1 MTSKKID
8 VADAMLD
15 ANVLME
21 LLAVAKS
28 IKKPYQLSLEN
39 PNRDWTIDFE
49 KNKITAGKADKPDL
63 TITMQESA
71 VHDLIAG
78 KATPLQLFMGGK
90 IKAKGNMGVL
100 MKLQGLQPKLDKL
113 RSKY

>member
-1 MTSKKID
+1 
-8 VADAMLD
+8 VAEAMQD

-21 LLAVAKS
+21 LFGIARS
-28 IKKPYQLSLEN
+28 IKKPYQLSVEN

-49 KNKITAGKADKPDL
+49 KATIKPGKADKPEL
-63 TITMQESA
+63 TITMKEA
-71 VHDLIAG
+71 DLQALVSG
-78 KATPLQLFMGGK
+78 KTTPVAMFMQGK
-90 IKAKGNMGVL
+90 IKAKGNMSIL